1 MDAMDKDFVGATTS
15 DQPFW
20 MHSRAWLI
28 SKKSGKYQ
36 EIFRYT
42 FSQEATIQLGKDW
55 KECVC

>member
-28 SKKSGKYQ
+28 SKKSGKCQ

-42 FSQEATIQLGKDW
+42 FSQ
-55 KECVC
+55 